1 MKNRLNTAVRV
12 LAAAAAMA
20 MATGASAQSAGTWM
34 VKAGL
39 NKITPHVD
47 SGDISAPALPGTKA
61 DVKADTKPIL
71 SFAYMI
77 TDNVSAEM
85 ILGVPYKHEL
95 VGDGSI
101 KGTGKLGTAEAL
113 PPTAFI
119 QYRFFQPNAMIRPYV
134 GAGLTY
140 AYFQKEKGSG
150 QMTALLDPGGSPV
163 TYRLENKLTGS
174 LVVGSTLAFNER
186 WFADVAVVKTFL
198 KTKAKFSTGQ
208 TQDIKLDPLAVSVSI
223 GYNFTL

>member
-1 MKNRLNTAVRV
+1 MKNRLNTAARV

-20 MATGASAQSAGTWM
+20 MATGASAQSAGTWTAK
-34 VKAGL
+34 VGI

-71 SFAYMI
+71 TFAYMV
-77 TDNVSAEM
+77 TDNISAELD
-85 ILGVPYKHEL
+85 LGVPYKHDL
-95 VGDGSI
+95 IGDGAI
-101 KGTGKLGTAEAL
+101 KGTGKLGTAEVL

-150 QMTALLDPGGSPV
+150 QMTALLDPGGQPV
-163 TYRLENKLTGS
+163 KYRLDNKLAGS
-174 LVVGSTLAFNER
+174 LQIGSTLAFNER

-208 TQDIKLDPLAVSVSI
+208 TQDITLDPIAVSI
-223 GYNFTL
+223 GIGYKF

>member
-1 MKNRLNTAVRV
+1 MKNRLNTAVGV

-20 MATGASAQSAGTWM
+20 MATGASAQSAGTWTAK
-34 VKAGL
+34 VGI

-71 SFAYMI
+71 TFAYMV
-77 TDNVSAEM
+77 TDNISAELD
-85 ILGVPYKHEL
+85 LGVPYKHDL

-101 KGTGKLGTAEAL
+101 KGTGKLGTAEVL

-134 GAGLTY
+134 GAGITY
-140 AYFQKEKGSG
+140 AYFQKETGSG

-163 TYRLENKLTGS
+163 TYRMKNKIAAS
-174 LVVGSTLAFNER
+174 LQIGSTVAFNER

-198 KTKAKFSTGQ
+198 KTKATFSTGQ
-208 TQDIKLDPLAVSVSI
+208 TQDIKLDPIALSVGI
-223 GYNFTL
+223 GYKF

>member
-1 MKNRLNTAVRV
+1 MKNHLNTAVRV
-12 LAAAAAMA
+12 LAAVAAMTV
-20 MATGASAQSAGTWM
+20 ATGASAQSAGTWM
-34 VKAGL
+34 AKVGL

-71 SFAYMI
+71 TFAYMI
-77 TDNVSAEM
+77 TDNISAEM
-85 ILGVPYKHEL
+85 ILGVPYKHDL
-95 VGDGSI
+95 MGDGSI

-140 AYFQKEKGSG
+140 AYFQKETGSG
-150 QMTALLDPGGSPV
+150 QMTALLAPGGKPV
-163 TYRLENKLTGS
+163 TYRMDNKLTGS
-174 LVVGSTLAFNER
+174 LVVGSTVAINER
-186 WFADVAVVKTFL
+186 WFADVAVVKTYL

-208 TQDIKLDPLAVSVSI
+208 TQDIKLDPVAVSISI

>member
-20 MATGASAQSAGTWM
+20 VATGASAQSAGTWTAK
-34 VKAGL
+34 VGI

-61 DVKADTKPIL
+61 DVKSDTKPIL
-71 SFAYMI
+71 TFAYMV
-77 TDNVSAEM
+77 TDNISAELD
-85 ILGVPYKHEL
+85 LGVPYKHDL

-101 KGTGKLGTAEAL
+101 KGTGKLGTAEVL
-113 PPTAFI
+113 PPTAFL

-134 GAGLTY
+134 GAGITY
-140 AYFQKEKGSG
+140 AYFQKETGSG

-163 TYRLENKLTGS
+163 TYRMKNKIAAS
-174 LVVGSTLAFNER
+174 LQIGSTLAFNER

-198 KTKAKFSTGQ
+198 KTKATFSTGQ
-208 TQDIKLDPLAVSVSI
+208 TQDIKLDPIALSVGI
-223 GYNFTL
+223 GYKF

>member
-12 LAAAAAMA
+12 LAVAAAMA
-20 MATGASAQSAGTWM
+20 MATGASAQSAGTWTAK
-34 VKAGL
+34 VGI

-71 SFAYMI
+71 TFAYMV
-77 TDNVSAEM
+77 TDNISAELD
-85 ILGVPYKHEL
+85 LGVPYKHDL
-95 VGDGSI
+95 VGDGAI
-101 KGTGKLGTAEAL
+101 KGTGKLGTAEVL

-134 GAGLTY
+134 GAGITY
-140 AYFQKEKGSG
+140 AYFQKETGSG

-163 TYRLENKLTGS
+163 TYRMKNKIAAS
-174 LVVGSTLAFNER
+174 LQIGSTVAFNER

-198 KTKAKFSTGQ
+198 KTKATFSTGQ
-208 TQDIKLDPLAVSVSI
+208 TQDIKLDPIALSVGI
-223 GYNFTL
+223 GYKF

>member
-1 MKNRLNTAVRV
+1 MNNRLNTAVRV

-20 MATGASAQSAGTWM
+20 VATGASAQSAGTWTAK
-34 VKAGL
+34 VGI

-71 SFAYMI
+71 TFAYMV
-77 TDNVSAEM
+77 TDNISAELD
-85 ILGVPYKHEL
+85 LGVPYKHEL
-95 VGDGSI
+95 VGDGAI
-101 KGTGKLGTAEAL
+101 KGTGKLGTAEVL

-119 QYRFFQPNAMIRPYV
+119 QYRFFQANAMIRPYV

-140 AYFQKEKGSG
+140 AYFQKETGSG

-163 TYRLENKLTGS
+163 TYRMKNKIAGS
-174 LVVGSTLAFNER
+174 LQVGSTLAFNER

-198 KTKAKFSTGQ
+198 KTKATFSTGQ
-208 TQDIKLDPLAVSVSI
+208 TQDIKLDPIAVSI
-223 GYNFTL
+223 GIGYKF